1 MASIIDVRRPP
12 MTQLENGHRFGSF
25 PAHCSPR
32 SCHPSLLRMAGTCWL
47 TAMSQDVLRRTVGST
62 HHLNM
67 GMMFADQWGKAPCFS
82 PDIRH
87 YVDPNKPTI
96 WYDIYQPCYVGMT
109 GSQVPHIPC
118 SSAALVKSAAFGTSK
133 GQLVPKKRSSLE
145 KHIHIIHFIH
155 MYPDLFMFI
164 RESLVPALVFGFK
177 FGHQFQLL
185 RYSMPSSISSSAS
198 RKNWADEHQMLSLR
212 ASRVDVCIYIYIIRT
227 IYTYIYNIT
236 HTGIWSHKPTKEN
249 YNHCTAILHWP
260 L

>member
-1 MASIIDVRRPP
+1 
-12 MTQLENGHRFGSF
+12 
-25 PAHCSPR
+25 
-32 SCHPSLLRMAGTCWL
+32 
-47 TAMSQDVLRRTVGST
+47 
-62 HHLNM
+62 
-67 GMMFADQWGKAPCFS
+67 
-82 PDIRH
+82 
-87 YVDPNKPTI
+87 
-96 WYDIYQPCYVGMT
+96 MT

-118 SSAALVKSAAFGTSK
+118 SSAAVDLPSENPKMVKSAAFGKSK

-164 RESLVPALVFGFK
+164 HESLVPALVFCFK

-212 ASRVDVCIYIYIIRT
+212 ASRVDVYIYNT
-227 IYTYIYNIT
+227 YNIYTYIYMYNIT

-249 YNHCTAILHWP
+249 YNHCTANLHWP